1 MALPLTKF
9 QLLLVF
15 LLIIIWV
22 TFFATTIW
30 SPTAMEVSDAGLKDE
45 VAMIKESDDTGFNSV
60 TVNVVAEETSAEIV
74 VSTVDASLAI
84 GEQTEVVVSIS
95 NPDEDMISAY
105 QAFVTFDPEM
115 VEVVSIANGA
125 VYEQDASWQ
134 NLFAV
139 SNDTQVRL
147 AGVTLG
153 EGSDD
158 QLIEIARFTVRA
170 VDSGEAIFLV
180 EADQASGRGN
190 ELILNEQVIKL
201 GTGNYTEVVIE

>member
-9 QLLLVF
+9 QLLLVV

-22 TFFATTIW
+22 AFFATTIW
-30 SPTAMEVSDAGLKDE
+30 SPTAMEVSDAGLMND
-45 VAMIKESDDTGFNSV
+45 VAQVKNEDAARYNSV
-60 TVNVVAEETSAEIV
+60 TVNVVGEDTDAEII
-74 VSTVDASLAI
+74 VSTEDASLAV

-95 NPDEDMISAY
+95 NPDEAMISAY

-115 VEVVSIANGA
+115 VEVVSIANGSI
-125 VYEQDASWQ
+125 YEQDSSWQ

-139 SNDTQVRL
+139 SNESQVRL

-153 EGSDD
+153 EGTDD
-158 QLIEIARFTVRA
+158 QLIEIARFMVRA

-190 ELILNEQVIKL
+190 ELILNEQVVKL
-201 GTGNYTEVVIE
+201 GTGNYAEVVVE